1 MRNNEMNIWKENHMD
16 LDWFVDCVD
25 GGQVWEVYPAVSP
38 AGCSSVHANRDQDLS
53 ILKVL

>member
-25 GGQVWEVYPAVSP
+25 GGQA
-38 AGCSSVHANRDQDLS
+38 LS
-53 ILKVL
+53 RQMFYLLAESYNKEQSYM